1 MVHFF
6 LKNLHVESIKIYISF
21 SVTPPAKVVEP
32 PQEEVEILGVKT
44 GRAKKKETPKTSNV
58 TDVDGEK

>member
-6 LKNLHVESIKIYISF
+6 LKLHVESIKIYISF

-44 GRAKKKETPKTSNV
+44 GRAKKTPKTSNV